1 MKYIGKMKLLWV
13 VAVAFLA
20 SSLMSD
26 AQAQN
31 TRAGK
36 AEVRTV
42 RGSAKYSQGG
52 GVWVPLKVGTV
63 LRAGAVVQTG
73 PDTQVDFFL
82 GDNGPVV
89 RMGAETQLGFDKLS
103 IMSGGVEPVVETQL
117 NITNGRIL
125 GNVKKLAAASNYT
138 IKTPTGQAG
147 VRGTDYEVT
156 VSVRG
161 QEYVVTFTSINGTL
175 VATANVNGTNVT
187 RTINTGE
194 SWTPGQ
200 QDGPVALTEAQLALL
215 GREAIALVRSV
226 VGTGTTIP
234 GTSVP
239 TSDTV
244 IRVSPTT
251 GQSGS

>member
-1 MKYIGKMKLLWV
+1 MKYIGKMKILWV
-13 VAVAFLA
+13 VAVSFLA
-20 SSLMSD
+20 SSLMND
-26 AQAQN
+26 AQAQQ

-36 AEVRTV
+36 AEVRNV

-63 LRAGAVVQTG
+63 LRAGSVVQTG
-73 PDTQVDFFL
+73 PDTIVDFFL

-89 RMGAETQLGFDKLS
+89 RMTGETQLGFDKLS
-103 IMSGGVEPVVETQL
+103 IMGGGVEPVIETQL

-156 VSVRG
+156 VTVRG
-161 QEYVVTFTSINGTL
+161 QEYVVTYTSVNGTL
-175 VATANVNGTNVT
+175 VATALVGGNQIT

-194 SWTPGQ
+194 SWTPGT
-200 QDGPVALTEAQLALL
+200 QDNPEPITTAQRNAIIGEIQEALDII
-215 GREAIALVRSV
+215 GRGGVPP
-226 VGTGTTIP
+226 GTTVP
-234 GTSVP
+234 APDTRRDTSPV
-239 TSDTV
+239 
-244 IRVSPTT
+244 T
-251 GQSGS
+251 GL